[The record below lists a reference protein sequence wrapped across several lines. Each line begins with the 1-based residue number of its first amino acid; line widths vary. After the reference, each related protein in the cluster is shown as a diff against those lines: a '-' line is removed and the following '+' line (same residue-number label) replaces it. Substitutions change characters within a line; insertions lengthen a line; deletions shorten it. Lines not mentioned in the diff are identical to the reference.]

1 MLHYNT
7 VNNLLRNCLLQLMTA
22 KEFSF
27 FRLVGGTSLSLQIGH
42 RESVDIDLFS
52 DVPYGTIDF
61 EGITTYLQGHFPYV
75 DHLDI
80 APAIGK
86 SYFIGKNE
94 NNAVKLDVYHTDTFI
109 EPLLLIDKIRLA
121 SVAEIIAMKI
131 DVVQRGGRKKDF
143 WDLHALFENF
153 TIEQM
158 LALHKQRYPY
168 THDEKLILHNFTD
181 FSQADDDFDPICLL
195 GKYWEFI
202 KDDIVTNIEA
212 FRNTKNGVD

>member
-7 VNNLLRNCLLQLMTA
+7 VSNLLRNCLLQLMTA
-22 KEFSF
+22 KEFNS

-61 EGITTYLQGHFPYV
+61 EEITAYLQAHFPYV

-109 EPLLLIDKIRLA
+109 EPLLLIDTIRLA
-121 SVAEIIAMKI
+121 SVPEIIAMKI

-143 WDLHALFENF
+143 WDLHALFDNY

-158 LALHKQRYPY
+158 LALHKQRHPY
-168 THDEKLILHNFTD
+168 THDATLILQNFID

-212 FRNTKNGVD
+212 FRNTKNGFD